1 MAKKH
6 LFSLNAPK
14 NWPIER
20 KKQIWLTRPN
30 PGPHPLNRCLP
41 LSILLR
47 NVLKYART
55 MREVKTILN
64 EGGILIDSKIR
75 KDYKFPVGLMDVIEV
90 KKTNEFFRLILDE
103 NNKYS
108 LIKLNKDNSDLKPYK
123 IINKKILKKGKI
135 QINLFDGKNLL
146 VDKNDYKVGDTL
158 IINIKDNKIVNHL
171 KLSKGAIVYILD
183 GQYTGSHGTL
193 DDVSIQKG
201 LQRNKIV
208 FTKGKDRIETL
219 RDYAF
224 VIPEDLIK

>member
-64 EGGILIDSKIR
+64 EGGILIDSKVR
-75 KDYKFPVGLMDVIEV
+75 KDYKFPVGLMDVVEV

-108 LIKLNKDNSDLKPYK
+108 LILIQRAVCLRVCPNQPNSLLYF
-123 IINKKILKKGKI
+123 
-135 QINLFDGKNLL
+135 LFSLFP
-146 VDKNDYKVGDTL
+146 
-158 IINIKDNKIVNHL
+158 
-171 KLSKGAIVYILD
+171 A
-183 GQYTGSHGTL
+183 
-193 DDVSIQKG
+193 VS
-201 LQRNKIV
+201 LP
-208 FTKGKDRIETL
+208 FS
-219 RDYAF
+219 
-224 VIPEDLIK
+224 